1 MKLFITSD
9 YLEMSRKVANIISA
23 QIIIK
28 PDTVLGLATGT
39 TPIGAYNK
47 LAEWNQKGDLDFSLV
62 KTVNLDEYCDL
73 PADHPQS
80 YRYFMNRQLFHK
92 IDILPANTF
101 LPDGM
106 AKDKAA
112 ECRRY
117 DSLIEQI
124 SGIDLQLLGLGHNG
138 HVGFNEPDETFHKNT
153 HVVKLTEATIL
164 ANSRL
169 FANIVD
175 VPKFAMTMGINSIM
189 RARKV
194 ILAVSGAD
202 KAEILKQALTG
213 SITPLVPASILQ
225 FHPDVIVVA
234 DEAAGSLLKDFL
246 PQIK

>member
-47 LAEWNQKGDLDFSLV
+47 LVEWNQKGDLDFSAV
-62 KTVNLDEYCDL
+62 KTVNLDEYCDM

-80 YRYFMNRQLFHK
+80 YRYFMNMQLFRK
-92 IDILPANTF
+92 VNILPGNSF

-106 AKDKAA
+106 AKDKEA

-117 DSLIEQI
+117 DKLIEDFG
-124 SGIDLQLLGLGHNG
+124 GIDLQLLGLGHNG

-153 HVVKLTEATIL
+153 HVVKLTEKTIL

-169 FANIVD
+169 FANVED
-175 VPKFAMTMGINSIM
+175 VPKYAMTMGINSIM

-194 ILAVSGAD
+194 LLAVSGAD
-202 KAEILKQALTG
+202 KAEILKNALTG
-213 SITPLVPASILQ
+213 LITPLVPASILQ
-225 FHPDVIVVA
+225 FHTDVTVVA
-234 DEAAGSLLKDFL
+234 
-246 PQIK
+246 

>member
-1 MKLFITSD
+1 MDMKLFIASD
-9 YLEMSRKVANIISA
+9 YLEMSRRVANIISA

-39 TPIGAYNK
+39 TPVGAYNK
-47 LAEWNQKGDLDFSLV
+47 LVEWNGKGDLDFHAV

-80 YRYFMNRQLFHK
+80 YRHFMNMQLFRK
-92 IDILPANTF
+92 VNILPENTH

-117 DSLIEQI
+117 DRLIEEMG
-124 SGIDLQLLGLGHNG
+124 GIDLQLLGLGHNG
-138 HVGFNEPDETFHKNT
+138 HIGFNEPDETFHKDT
-153 HVVKLTEATIL
+153 HVIALTEKTIQ

-169 FANIVD
+169 FANIDD
-175 VPKFAMTMGINSIM
+175 VPRFAMTIGINSIM
-189 RARKV
+189 RSRKV
-194 ILAVSGAD
+194 LLAVSGAD
-202 KAEILKQALTG
+202 KAEILLQALTG

-225 FHPDVIVVA
+225 FHPNLTVVA
-234 DEAAGSLLKDFL
+234 DEAAARLLKERM
-246 PQIK
+246 PA